1 MESSPRTFQS
11 IRLHVYTLGAL
22 AVGVGVMLFVLYYG
36 LNQRV
41 RAQVSDADDLHLTSS
56 VLCARVR
63 SDLAA
68 IDRNFFLLRD
78 LQFDPA
84 IESQA
89 REARIDELYRAI
101 SVSGSSLVRYVADL
115 AILQRQFSESEFERT
130 LNRLV
135 EHSGALEAVLA
146 ERVDPG
152 VYLAAGTRDLSIA
165 AQQLGR
171 MHLAAHDTAVEG
183 IQAIRSENIVIFA
196 AAAALALLLGL
207 AASRRSLDDIRSMVA
222 REQMN
227 QELLRDSETRWKTI
241 LDTTAD
247 GIITID
253 EHGIVTSFNERAGK
267 MFGYAPHEILGESV
281 SILMAEPDKGN
292 HDGYIRQYL
301 ETGEKRAIG
310 FRREVTGLKKNG
322 ETFPIVLSITEMHVD
337 GHRMFNGLVRDLTE
351 EKETQEEIFKLHRAL
366 EESSNEI
373 YIFDGESLKFSYVN
387 RGAIR
392 NLGYD
397 PDELFEMTPLDLK
410 PEFTETSFL
419 DRVAP
424 LLEGSRPE
432 IDFQTVQKRKDGSL
446 YPVDVRLSVVKW
458 EEKMFLLAV
467 IQDITERKHAEDERR
482 KLEEQVQEAQKLES
496 LGVLAGGIA
505 HDFNNLLVSI
515 LGNADL
521 AREELSPLS
530 PALTSIKEI
539 EVAAVRAAELC
550 RQMLA
555 YSGKG
560 KFVIEITD
568 LNELVEE
575 MAHLLE
581 VSISK
586 KAIIKYNFA
595 NNLPSIEADATQMR
609 QVVMNLI
616 TNASDAIGEKSGV
629 ISISTGAM
637 DCDRNYLDE
646 VLLSKELKEGLYVYL
661 EVADTGSGMDDD
673 TQRRL
678 FEPFFS
684 TKFTGRGLGLAA
696 TLGIIRGHEGAIKVY
711 SELGKGTTMKF
722 LIPASSARPDPSAQG
737 SGKEA
742 SKSWR
747 GEGAVLLVDDEE
759 TVLAVGKRL
768 LEASGFSVF
777 TARDGREAL
786 DVFKKHEEA
795 IVLVLLDLTMPHM
808 DGEETYRELRRLRHD
823 VRVILSS
830 GYNQQEVISRFSGK
844 GLAGFIQKPYRLAEL
859 KEKIRGVLES

>member
-11 IRLHVYTLGAL
+11 IRLHVYTLVAV
-22 AVGVGVMLFVLYYG
+22 AVGVGLMLFVLYYG
-36 LNQRV
+36 LNQRI
-41 RAQVSDADDLHLTSS
+41 RSQVSDADDFHLTSS
-56 VLCARVR
+56 VLCARAR
-63 SDLAA
+63 SDLAT
-68 IDRNFFLLRD
+68 IDRSFSALRD
-78 LQFDPA
+78 LRFDSA
-84 IESQA
+84 IDLQA
-89 REARIDELYRAI
+89 RAAREDELYLAI
-101 SVSGSSLVRYVADL
+101 SVSWRSAMRYVAEL
-115 AILQRQFSESEFERT
+115 ARLQRQFGEAEFVST
-130 LNRLV
+130 MNRLV

-152 VYLAAGTRDLSIA
+152 VYSASGTRDLSIA

-183 IQAIRSENIVIFA
+183 IQAIRSENTVIFA

-222 REQMN
+222 REEMN
-227 QELLRDSETRWKTI
+227 QELLRDSEARWKTI
-241 LDTTAD
+241 LDSTAD

-253 EHGIVTSFNERAGK
+253 EHRIVTSFNETAGK
-267 MFGYAPHEILGESV
+267 MFGYAPDEVLGENV
-281 SILMAEPDKGN
+281 NILMPEPDKGN

-301 ETGEKRAIG
+301 ETGEKRVIG
-310 FRREVTGLKKNG
+310 FRREVTGLKKKG
-322 ETFPIVLSITEMHVD
+322 ETFPIVLSVTEMHVD
-337 GHRMFNGLVRDLTE
+337 GQRMFNSLVRDLTE

-373 YIFDGESLKFSYVN
+373 YIFDGESLTFSYVN

-397 PDELFEMTPLDLK
+397 ADELFEMTPLDLK

-419 DRVAP
+419 DKVAP
-424 LLEGSRPE
+424 LLEGSQPE
-432 IDFQTVQKRKDGSL
+432 VDFQTVHKRKDGSL
-446 YPVDVRLSVVKW
+446 YPVDVRLSVVKG
-458 EEKMFLLAV
+458 EDKMFLLAV
-467 IQDITERKHAEDERR
+467 IQDITERKHDEDERR
-482 KLEEQVQEAQKLES
+482 KLEKQVQEAQKLES

-539 EVAAVRAAELC
+539 EVAAVRASELC

-586 KAIIKYNFA
+586 KAVIKYNFA
-595 NNLPSIEADATQMR
+595 DNLPSIEADATQMR

-629 ISISTGAM
+629 ISITTGAI

-646 VLLSKELKEGLYVYL
+646 VLLSEELKEGLYVYL
-661 EVADTGSGMDDD
+661 EVADTGVGMDDD

-696 TLGIIRGHEGAIKVY
+696 TLGIIRGHNGAIKVY

-722 LIPASSARPDPSAQG
+722 LIPASSARPDESGRG
-737 SGKEA
+737 SGKDA

-747 GEGAVLLVDDEE
+747 GEGTVLLVDDEE
-759 TVLAVGKRL
+759 MVLAVGKRL

-786 DVFKKHEEA
+786 DVFKKHGEG

-830 GYNQQEVISRFSGK
+830 GYNHQEVIGRFSGK

-859 KEKIRGVLES
+859 KEKIRSVLES